1 MTNLEQLFVMIS
13 AVAGST
19 ALWKFFETRLK
30 VKTEQ
35 QKEQEQNSDSSQ
47 YRNDLKARVEKM
59 SKELELANEQI
70 KALIEEVA
78 ILKTE
83 NKYLRKEIERLK
95 DKQ

>member
-19 ALWKFFETRLK
+19 ALWKFFETRLR
-30 VKTEQ
+30 VKAER
-35 QKEQEQNSDSSQ
+35 QKELEENSDTSQ
-47 YRNDLKARVEKM
+47 YREDLKARVEKL
-59 SKELELANEQI
+59 SKDLETANEQI

-83 NKYLRKEIERLK
+83 NKYLRKEIDRLK
-95 DKQ
+95 EK